1 MNKLKYFIL
10 LFTIL
15 TLLNISTTFANQYK
29 HTVIYTT
36 TVTTKCPPKTT
47 RTRKTLKTSC
57 SPKPTTPKTSKTS
70 CSPKSTATPKKLK
83 TSCSP
88 KSTETPKTKSTEAP
102 KTKSTETPKTKS
114 TETPKTKST
123 KTKSTA
129 TKSTK
134 TNSTATK
141 STATASNGCG
151 PKHENK
157 KCPDNA
163 CCSKDG
169 FCGDDVS
176 FCGVE
181 CQSEF
186 GHCFPASTDST
197 CGAKTNTTCPFN
209 DCCSQ
214 TGFCGSTHEY
224 CVPNCQK
231 GYGFCGTFN
240 DGLQV
245 INTCTVKNSIALTF
259 DDGPRQITNILLDK
273 LKKHNIKATFF
284 VNGNTGEKD
293 SCIYDNAET
302 LQRAFLEGH
311 QIAAHTWSHPSLG
324 SLSKEEIIYQIDY
337 LEVAFKKI
345 LGTVPTYFRPPFG
358 TGINVVDLRNELIK
372 RNYIVALWD
381 VDTRDWAEASVKDSE
396 NLFSQ
401 GTSDGLPRISLSH
414 DRINTTVGPLADFEI
429 KFSLEKSYKPMTLA
443 ECIGKDDIKDW
454 YRNPPKFGKRDET
467 WKCTEGDTHRII

>member
-1 MNKLKYFIL
+1 
-10 LFTIL
+10 T
-15 TLLNISTTFANQYK
+15 Q
-29 HTVIYTT
+29 
-36 TVTTKCPPKTT
+36 
-47 RTRKTLKTSC
+47 
-57 SPKPTTPKTSKTS
+57 
-70 CSPKSTATPKKLK
+70 
-83 TSCSP
+83 
-88 KSTETPKTKSTEAP
+88 
-102 KTKSTETPKTKS
+102 
-114 TETPKTKST
+114 KTKST

-214 TGFCGSTHEY
+214 TGFCGSTH
-224 CVPNCQK
+224 
-231 GYGFCGTFN
+231 
-240 DGLQV
+240 
-245 INTCTVKNSIALTF
+245 
-259 DDGPRQITNILLDK
+259 DK

-467 WKCTEGDTHRII
+467 WKYKSIFIEVKFYFHSSWKEAMALRSLEEYTGFENI